1 MGRGSPTISPDAAS
15 ISTIARCAC
24 FTVRP
29 AMARQASPSS
39 TPGGGVS
46 VMRPE
51 RVTMLR
57 VGRLSSRHHTTSV
70 TSPNVQIMAM
80 PDPLSGS
87 ARRWAS
93 TGTSTPKS
101 GVCTLVPKRAA

>member
-1 MGRGSPTISPDAAS
+1 M
-15 ISTIARCAC
+15 ARCAC

-29 AMARQASPSS
+29 AMARHASPSG

-46 VMRPE
+46 VIRPD

-57 VGRLSSRHHTTSV
+57 VGRSSSRHQTTSV
-70 TSPNVQIMAM
+70 TSPKVQIMAM
-80 PDPLSGS
+80 PEPLSGS
-87 ARRWAS
+87 ARWCAS

-101 GVCTLVPKRAA
+101 GVCTVVPKRSA

>member
-1 MGRGSPTISPDAAS
+1 MSPEAAS

-24 FTVRP
+24 FTLRP
-29 AMARQASPSS
+29 AMARQASPSG

-46 VMRPE
+46 VMRPD

-57 VGRLSSRHHTTSV
+57 VGRSSSRHHTTSV
-70 TSPNVQIMAM
+70 TSPKVQIMAM
-80 PDPLSGS
+80 PEPLSGS
-87 ARRWAS
+87 ARWWAR

-101 GVCTLVPKRAA
+101 GVCTVEPKRSA